1 MIVRTKQERI
11 MLREGGRH
19 LGRILQELGKAAR
32 PGFVIKELDA
42 MAERLIIECGGRPV
56 FKGYKPHHAAT
67 PYPGTLC
74 ISVNNEVVHGL
85 PTRNVALYNGDIVGL
100 DLGMQWPAK
109 DGLCTDAAI
118 TVGVGKIKK
127 DVRQLL
133 ETTKRALDAGIAA
146 AAVGSRVSDI
156 SRAVQ
161 EIVEGDGYGI
171 VRDLTG
177 HGVGRAIHEDPQ
189 VPNFY
194 DPRNMDTELLNGMVI
209 AIEPMVNAGSW
220 RVKVLPDGWTI
231 VTADGSL
238 SAHFEHTVLITK
250 EATEIITRP

>member
-1 MIVRTKQERI
+1 MIARTEQERTT
-11 MLREGGRH
+11 LRAGGRH
-19 LGRILQELGKAAR
+19 LGRILQELGKAVR
-32 PGFVIKELDA
+32 SGIIIKDLDA
-42 MAERLIIECGGRPV
+42 IAERLILACGGRPV
-56 FKGYKPHHAAT
+56 FKGYHPRHAAT

-74 ISVNNEVVHGL
+74 MSLNNEVVHGL
-85 PTRNVALYNGDIVGL
+85 PTRNVAFYNGDIVGL
-100 DLGMQWPAK
+100 DLGMQWPAE
-109 DGLCTDAAI
+109 GGFYTDAAI

-127 DVRQLL
+127 DARQLL
-133 ETTKRALDAGIAA
+133 ETTKLARDAGIAA

-161 EIVEGDGYGI
+161 SVVEGAGYNV

-194 DPRNMDTELLNGMVI
+194 DPRNMDAELLDGMVI

-250 EATEIITRP
+250 ESTEILTRP